1 MTGHDGHD
9 GTDDGVRLRRRGFI
23 GAGLAGAGVA
33 LVGATRTARAQA
45 PASGGPVGQL
55 PQPGYPHLPAIP
67 TDPAALPDTLQKL
80 EVRGAQTL
88 QAKQALTHRY
98 TIGGATRDG
107 YTFLYGAEP
116 PRPLDHPDQYA
127 IGWTT
132 MPDVARVGAGH
143 LHRWSAALS
152 DPEAATREFWPTVA
166 RYGIAVNIVGPQ
178 RVTGALSGE
187 LRRAFGSA
195 WTRAVQSAA
204 DAGELYAFDMRR
216 FEALAPQKTPDGV
229 RFTPATVTLMRRHP
243 RSGDLRPVAVM
254 VSGPQGAGRQV
265 YTRER
270 ATDGAWLYALQAAKT
285 SITVFGIWLGHVYQW
300 HLVTA
305 AMLMTM
311 RNTLPS
317 GHPVSQLLAPQ
328 SKYLIAF
335 DQALLLQWSSIAPP
349 TSLTTSDQFLAL
361 CNEFA
366 DGRRFFDDDPA
377 VTLAHMGLRERDF
390 SDREPW
396 DRFPVARKML
406 TVYGLVERY
415 VRAVVHA
422 SYASDAAVAGDA
434 ALQAW
439 RTASAAPD
447 AGNVQGLPALTSR
460 AALTAVCTS
469 LLHRITIHG
478 ASRLVSTP
486 NPALSF
492 VGNFPHCL
500 QRTDIPGPR
509 TAIDTPTLLSYLPNT
524 KTIGQALDFYFIFAF
539 STPYEPAI
547 PLGGPGADLF
557 YPGGPDS
564 PRNRALIDFRKGVAG
579 LIRAWQPDVPQL
591 YQWPRN
597 IET

>member
-1 MTGHDGHD
+1 MAGHKGQQV
-9 GTDDGVRLRRRGFI
+9 GDDGVRLRRRGFI

-45 PASGGPVGQL
+45 PVAGGPVGRL

-67 TDPAALPDTLQKL
+67 VDDAGLPDTLQKL
-80 EVRGAQTL
+80 EIRAAQTQ
-88 QAKQALTHRY
+88 QAKQALTERFTLAGQRH
-98 TIGGATRDG
+98 DG
-107 YTFLYGAEP
+107 YTFLYGAQP
-116 PRPLDHPDQYA
+116 PRPLEHPDQFA

-132 MPDVARVGAGH
+132 MPDVARAGAGR
-143 LHRWSAALS
+143 LARWSSTLS
-152 DPEAATREFWPTVA
+152 DPDAATREFWPTIA
-166 RYGIAVNIVGPQ
+166 RYGIALNIVGPQ
-178 RVTGALSGE
+178 RVTSAMAGE

-195 WTRAVQSAA
+195 WTRPVQAAA
-204 DAGELYAFDMRR
+204 DAGQLYVFDMRR
-216 FEALAPQKTPDGV
+216 FEALAPQTTSDGV
-229 RFTPATVTLMRRHP
+229 RFTPATATLLRRSA
-243 RSGDLRPVAVM
+243 RSGELRPVAVL
-254 VSGPQGAGRQV
+254 VSGPGGAGRQV
-265 YTRER
+265 YTREH

-311 RNTLPS
+311 RNTLAS
-317 GHPVSQLLAPQ
+317 GHPIRQMLAPQ

-361 CNEFA
+361 CNAFA

-377 VTLAHMGLRERDF
+377 VTLRQMGLRERDF

-406 TVYGLVERY
+406 TVHRLVERY
-415 VRAVVHA
+415 VGACVEA
-422 SYASDAAVAGDA
+422 AYASDAAVAGDE

-439 RTASAAPD
+439 MAASGAPD

-469 LLHRITIHG
+469 LLHRITVHG

-492 VGNFPHCL
+492 VSNFPHCL

-509 TAIDTPTLLSYLPNT
+509 SPIDTQTLLSYLPNT
-524 KTIGQALDFYFIFAF
+524 KTIGQALGFYFIFAF

-564 PRNRALIDFRKGVAG
+564 PRNRALIDFRKGLAG
-579 LIRAWQPDVPQL
+579 LIRDWQPDVPQL